1 MTNVEKANPANTTA
15 PGAKIETFQYPA
27 CAGGSPVAE
36 WNGWVEAGDDTA
48 AEAVHE
54 RVNDARKTPVS
65 GEQIAEESRRSFE
78 AGRECG
84 LLDGRH
90 AERES
95 QIARAGEEEKRR
107 KHHLAQA
114 VARIGEERD
123 RFLDAVEQE
132 VVRLALAIAARILR
146 REAQMDPLLLT
157 GAVRVA
163 LGQMAASTE
172 IRLLVP
178 AAEADLWAETV
189 ASLPNLAAKPVV
201 VAAEAMHVGECKIE
215 SKVGTVD
222 LGVRAQLREIER
234 GFFDRPTDPVPSKSL
249 AAQNVPPN
257 QEPG

>member
-1 MTNVEKANPANTTA
+1 MTNAEKAKPANTTA
-15 PGAKIETFQYPA
+15 PGAKIEAFQYPPS
-27 CAGGSPVAE
+27 AGGPPAAE
-36 WNGWVEAGDDTA
+36 WNGWIEAADHTA
-48 AEAVHE
+48 QPAHE
-54 RVNDARKTPVS
+54 IDARKSPVS
-65 GEQIAEESRRSFE
+65 GQQIAEESRRSFE

-84 LLDGRH
+84 LLEGRH

-107 KHHLAQA
+107 KHQLAQ
-114 VARIGEERD
+114 VVTRIGEERD

-189 ASLPNLAAKPVV
+189 AALPNLATKPVV

-215 SKVGTVD
+215 SKVGVVD
-222 LGVRAQLREIER
+222 LGVRAQLGEIER
-234 GFFDRPTDPVPSKSL
+234 GFFDRPADSVPTKSL
-249 AAQNVPPN
+249 AVQNVSPN
-257 QEPG
+257 QEPA